1 MDGISPIGSLVS
13 RMQELAD
20 DRPATSIA
28 DVVGSPGP
36 AGLEAVDPSE
46 FTARYEMGI
55 LANTL
60 RASADMQLA
69 LIQMLAPAGS
79 ERA

>member
-13 RMQELAD
+13 RMQELANSQ
-20 DRPATSIA
+20 PAPSIA
-28 DVVGSPGP
+28 DVVGSPDP
-36 AGLEAVDPSE
+36 TGLEAVDPSE

-69 LIQMLAPAGS
+69 LIQMLTSPGP